1 MLALIFLRWKFGKIR
16 TRKPAMCEPWET
28 GIKAGYETKTVQVGN
43 CTVRVHR
50 PILDSEE
57 RSRREEQVRDALRG
71 LIKKGV

>member
-1 MLALIFLRWKFGKIR
+1 MNESWA
-16 TRKPAMCEPWET
+16 T
-28 GIKAGYETKTVQVGN
+28 GIKAGYETKAVRVGN

-57 RSRREEQVRDALRG
+57 RARREEQVRDALRG